1 MMYVYEELGIPVH
14 RRVRVPIYPAAGS
27 SKGFYGILSD
37 SAENIRKIMRFLQL
51 LDGTMDDAAVKE
63 KEERLKRSGYD
74 ERMAVISLLL
84 GAVHTALARY
94 AAGERETKALYEEA
108 RRLKNGLDVQEPEEA
123 ARMLDHEMEK
133 RQRALEIKKE
143 AGLYGRR
150 SVSCPVC
157 DRLGK
162 ALSV

>member
-1 MMYVYEELGIPVH
+1 
-14 RRVRVPIYPAAGS
+14 
-27 SKGFYGILSD
+27 
-37 SAENIRKIMRFLQL
+37 MRFLSL

-123 ARMLDHEMEK
+123 ARMLDHEMESGSAHW
-133 RQRALEIKKE
+133 R
-143 AGLYGRR
+143 
-150 SVSCPVC
+150 
-157 DRLGK
+157 
-162 ALSV
+162 